1 MISVVTICRN
11 ERRKIQSTIDS
22 VKDQSCTEFE
32 WIVIDGNSTD
42 GTVEILKSDQ
52 KRMSTFI
59 SESDTG
65 IYNAMNK
72 GLIHAKGEYVLFLNG
87 GDTFAGPESLEIL
100 RKNAGPDVLYGDLA
114 VQDRPGE
121 VIRYP
126 ASITSDFF
134 KTRTLPHQATAV
146 KRSLMLQYGGFDE
159 SYQIAGDYEFFARLF
174 QKPDR
179 TSSHVNSVIS
189 EFGSDGIS
197 NSARYRRL
205 RKREN
210 HRLRWNHVPS
220 YRGTF
225 KCWRHI
231 LKRCVGLA

>member
-1 MISVVTICRN
+1 
-11 ERRKIQSTIDS
+11 
-22 VKDQSCTEFE
+22 
-32 WIVIDGNSTD
+32 
-42 GTVEILKSDQ
+42 
-52 KRMSTFI
+52 MSTFI

-87 GDTFAGPESLEIL
+87 EIRLLDPNPLKFFERMRAQMSCTEIWQSKTALGKSFGTQPRLPLTFL
-100 RKNAGPDVLYGDLA
+100 RHGHF
-114 VQDRPGE
+114 R
-121 VIRYP
+121 
-126 ASITSDFF
+126 TSG
-134 KTRTLPHQATAV
+134 AV

-179 TSSHVNSVIS
+179 TSSHLNSVIS

-210 HRLRWNHVPS
+210 HRLMEPRSS